1 MLGEL
6 LIALTVLTLLCLYG
20 SGDRTSPHES
30 TYVVQNADLF
40 DE

>member
-6 LIALTVLTLLCLYG
+6 LIALAVLTLLCLYG
-20 SGDRTSPHES
+20 SGDRTSPYES
-30 TYVVQNADLF
+30 TYVDQNDDLF

>member
-1 MLGEL
+1 MLDEL

-20 SGDRTSPHES
+20 SSDRTGPHES
-30 TYVVQNADLF
+30 NYIDQNDDLF